1 MGYLFLTISLLCGT
15 TKGYCGKK
23 TSNYTKDTGDAMLA
37 NFLRMVL
44 CVIIGFGLIL
54 VSGEVAQ
61 MRLSPQILAIAAL
74 SGISTSVFVV
84 SWLLVIKKG
93 AYMMVDV
100 FLMMGVLVPLVA
112 GMIFLKESIT
122 FKQWIGVVI
131 LLEAVLLMCSYSSG
145 MKGKLTPSTLG
156 LLILSGAASG
166 VSDFSQKLFVRTA
179 NGTPVSVFNFYT
191 YVFAMAVLGAF
202 FLIVCRN
209 AKERSFAD
217 RKAVFGK
224 IFGYVVVMAVCLFAS
239 SYFKTRAAM
248 YLDSIQL
255 YPLSSGCALILASA
269 MSSVCFGEKMTK
281 KSVMGLVLAFM
292 GLIVINVL

>member
-44 CVIIGFGLIL
+44 CVIIGFGLIM
-54 VSGEVAQ
+54 VSGEAAQ

-112 GMIFLKESIT
+112 GVIFLEETIRI
-122 FKQWIGVVI
+122 KQWVGIAI
-131 LLEAVLLMCSYSSG
+131 LLAAVLLMCSYSSG

-166 VSDFSQKLFVRTA
+166 VSDFSQKLFVRAA

-191 YVFAMAVLGAF
+191 YVFSMIVLGGF
-202 FLIVCRN
+202 FWIYSRKDN
-209 AKERSFAD
+209 TKSFEER
-217 RKAVFGK
+217 KQVFGR
-224 IFGYVVVMAVCLFAS
+224 IFGYIVVMAVCLFAN

-248 YLDSIQL
+248 YLDSVQL
-255 YPLSSGCALILASA
+255 YPLSHGCALILSSA
-269 MSSVCFGEKMTK
+269 MSSICFGEKITR
-281 KSVMGLVLAFM
+281 KSVL
-292 GLIVINVL
+292 